1 MSNAT
6 HQYAASNAFG
16 AGPTPRGT
24 DRLRTESFVL
34 DISADNLGAGDLWK
48 FCRFNDRTAIYEVRL
63 EVDQLDTDGSATLTI
78 DVGHDLETGT
88 DDDDY
93 FLANSTIGQAGGAES
108 STAVPLA
115 PGEDF
120 TLQAKVEAAA
130 ATAAAGRA
138 VLTVVFGSIENA

>member
-1 MSNAT
+1 MANVT

-34 DISADNLGAGDLWK
+34 DIGTDNLGVGDLWK
-48 FCRFNDRTAIYEVRL
+48 FCRFNSRTIIHSVRL
-63 EVDQLDTDGSATLTI
+63 EVTDLDSDGSPALTL
-78 DVGHDLETGT
+78 DVGYDLASGT
-88 DDDDY
+88 DDDD
-93 FLANSTIGQAGGAES
+93 FWLGNSTIGQAGGAAN
-108 STAVPLA
+108 STAEAFA

-130 ATAAAGRA
+130 ATAQAGRA
-138 VLTVVFGSIENA
+138 VLTVEFGSIENA